1 MKIVF
6 FNKTLISGGIE
17 KCIENLS
24 KYLYKDYELEVVYTD
39 DNILDSNIVNI
50 LSEYAKVYK
59 IEDNMKINC
68 DICIWCYLYFDYE
81 KLKNI
86 INANKYIA
94 WIHSMPRILPDCRLD
109 DNNFVNECSE
119 FVCVSEA
126 VKNNLNISK
135 KGIVIHNFMNPNI
148 LELANQENP
157 FQNDCLNLV
166 VVSRLSSGKGFE
178 RLLKLCEQLYV
189 DYNLKIVGKGRKK
202 EIEIR
207 EWFKNY
213 KNVEFVGYQENPYKY
228 IKNADYLIQLSDDES
243 WCNSITES
251 KILGTPVVVTN
262 FESSKEQITDG
273 WNGIVVDLNTTDYR
287 KVVEKMVNLKKELK
301 NNLKTFVYHNEI
313 EKWLE
318 ILK

>member
-1 MKIVF
+1 
-6 FNKTLISGGIE
+6 
-17 KCIENLS
+17 
-24 KYLYKDYELEVVYTD
+24 
-39 DNILDSNIVNI
+39 
-50 LSEYAKVYK
+50 
-59 IEDNMKINC
+59 
-68 DICIWCYLYFDYE
+68 
-81 KLKNI
+81 
-86 INANKYIA
+86 
-94 WIHSMPRILPDCRLD
+94 
-109 DNNFVNECSE
+109 
-119 FVCVSEA
+119 
-126 VKNNLNISK
+126 
-135 KGIVIHNFMNPNI
+135 MNPNI